1 MRPVSSN
8 NPRRPRPR
16 GPAEEYRAKA
26 DHEAARISRRLR
38 DLGYP
43 PPLGD
48 LSFGVVLAVEPPA
61 GPRLV
66 EAVRRSLES
75 VNLTGAYVTWSPAE
89 LLAEELLA
97 ANPSIL
103 VAAGPRAAREIDSI
117 GYPLVRKPF
126 SEATEGTL
134 FSWTGGVT
142 GLLLPSLAPALED
155 EAAKKRFWR
164 AFLMLRSIA

>member
-1 MRPVSSN
+1 M
-8 NPRRPRPR
+8 
-16 GPAEEYRAKA
+16 
-26 DHEAARISRRLR
+26 
-38 DLGYP
+38 
-43 PPLGD
+43 
-48 LSFGVVLAVEPPA
+48 
-61 GPRLV
+61 